1 MHWMDRV
8 QVWALKKRHC
18 FKDGWGDLSVVD
30 HVCDSIE
37 NPGPIL
43 PLDLS
48 WTDPTLVLGAELR
61 LGSFTSP
68 VPALAERVAQGRVW
82 WLHPAD
88 QDVRGMVVA
97 FASWG
102 DEGPTLRGRILG
114 PLVREGVSIVILEN
128 PYYGVRRPEGQ
139 IAGGLRTVEDFI
151 RMQGTVFE
159 EGRALLSWAQR
170 TVDAPVAVFGF
181 SMGGHIGAT
190 VTTAMRNT
198 PLVVAA
204 PPLCPSEPMSEGPL
218 SVCLDWDA
226 LGGRNP
232 KTIGRWIETMDRF
245 DLRQLPAPRRPELT
259 RVIGCSQDG
268 LVPATHALEIAEHW
282 ALPFE
287 WQQVGHVGVVLTR
300 GRVLRRAL
308 RDVMGIP
315 QRGRRPALLGAVE
328 TSRTG

>member
-1 MHWMDRV
+1 MDRV
-8 QVWALKKRHC
+8 QVWALKRGHC
-18 FKDGWGDLSVVD
+18 FNDGWGDLSVVD
-30 HVCDSIE
+30 RVCDGID
-37 NPGPIL
+37 NPQPIL
-43 PLDLS
+43 PLDLT

-61 LGSFTSP
+61 LGSFRSP
-68 VPALAERVAQGRVW
+68 VPGLPEPVRQGRVW

-114 PLVREGVSIVILEN
+114 PLVRQGVSIVILEN

-139 IAGGLRTVEDFI
+139 RAGGLRTVADFI
-151 RMQGTVFE
+151 RMQGTVFD

-181 SMGGHIGAT
+181 SMGGHLGASVVSRMQT
-190 VTTAMRNT
+190 HVPM
-198 PLVVAA
+198 VVAA
-204 PPLCPSEPMSEGPL
+204 PPLCPSEPLSSGPL
-218 SVCLDWDA
+218 STCVDWEA
-226 LGGRNP
+226 LGGR
-232 KTIGRWIETMDRF
+232 TDSVVARWVEVMDRF

-268 LVPATHALEIAEHW
+268 LVPSHHAHAIAEAW
-282 ALPFE
+282 SLPFE
-287 WQQVGHVGVVLTR
+287 WQPVGHLGIALTR

-308 RDVMGIP
+308 RDVLGIP
-315 QRGRRPALLGAVE
+315 QRDRRPALFGAVE
-328 TSRTG
+328 TG